1 MDVAIKVR
9 DFESKILFFN
19 GMYKLPVAPYPT
31 TKFVIEHEAKR
42 APIVPVASLSGKA
55 MRQPTGKDYLQRRLF
70 DFKKI
75 LTDEIEEIEHIRQ
88 QLDCGFVVDKD
99 GNITDVPYTELKFL
113 TDMADWLTDLQVYQA
128 SEMAKYGIPVK
139 ESQNIVMSSNFSK
152 LGADG
157 KPIYDGN
164 GKVQKGPMYWKP
176 EPQLEAML
184 GQHIQENGPIP
195 RRGEEDGIVW
205 REPAR

>member
-1 MDVAIKVR
+1 MMDVNIKMR

-19 GMYKLPVAPYPT
+19 GMYKLPVAAYPST
-31 TKFVIEHEAKR
+31 QYVIEHEAKR
-42 APIVPVASLSGKA
+42 APIEGAN
-55 MRQPTGKDYLQRRLF
+55 GKDYLLRRLS

-75 LTDEIEEIEHIRQ
+75 LSDEVEEVEHIVQ
-88 QLDCGFVVDKD
+88 QIKIGFVIDAKT
-99 GNITDVPYTELKFL
+99 GKITDVPYTEIKFL

-152 LGADG
+152 LGSDG

-184 GQHIQENGPIP
+184 GQHIQENGPMAT
-195 RRGEEDGIVW
+195 RGGEDGIVW
-205 REPAR
+205 REPA